1 MATYRE
7 AGVDIDAGEQV
18 VELIKPVAAATYRSE
33 VLAGVGPFSGLFA
46 LETSRYRQPV
56 LVATTDSVGSKVL
69 LAAAHGR
76 HRSLGVDI
84 VNHCVND
91 VLTSGADPLFFLDY
105 VGVNR
110 LEPLVVAEIV
120 QGIAQ
125 ACRAVDCTLLGGET
139 AELRDLYANGTY
151 DVAGFMV
158 GVVERDRLIDT
169 TEIREGDVL
178 LGLPSNGLHT
188 NGYSLARRVI
198 PGQSLAQPID
208 DDQTVLDALLEP
220 HTCYLEPVRRLR
232 ADVHVKGLA
241 HITGGGLPGNV
252 PRILPAGLGA
262 VIERGRWPEPAIF
275 GYLNPFV
282 PDDEMWRTFNMGV
295 GMVAVVASEDAA
307 RSIDAL
313 EGHAYAVG
321 RVAPA
326 QQPRIQI
333 IE

>member
-110 LEPLVVAEIV
+110 LDPPVVAEIV

-321 RVAPA
+321 RVVPA

>member
-110 LEPLVVAEIV
+110 LDPPVVAEIV

-326 QQPRIQI
+326 QQPRVQI